1 MRPESPGKYPRRK
14 HTGLEHRTL
23 DEIEMQGGATVA
35 ERPNESRR
43 STEGLRSADTAYAGA
58 AYAFDEVF
66 SFEHL
71 YDCAKQCCNG
81 VRWKASTQL
90 FESSVLMWVANT
102 RRELLEGKYRTK
114 GFNHFTIVERG
125 KTRHIQSVHI
135 SERMVQKCLVQHC
148 LRPQIMP
155 KLISANHA
163 TLPGHGTQT
172 ALKELKEHLRW
183 WYARHGREGG
193 VLVMDYHD
201 YFGSIRH
208 DKLKAMYA
216 KLDMDE
222 RLYDLTC
229 YFIDCFE
236 GNAGLG
242 LGSEISQ
249 ISAVFYVN
257 AIDHFIKDNLGHHCY
272 ARYMD
277 DSYLIG
283 DIADLELARGCVEAM
298 SHDLGLTLNPKATQI
313 TRLDGGSFR
322 YLKKRIFVTETGK
335 IVVRLDRS
343 NITRARHRVKANAAK
358 LAAGEMTP
366 EAEQQSWQS
375 WEAYASDVDAHN
387 TVLQMKAERAAALY
401 KAFEGT
407 PPRG

>member
-1 MRPESPGKYPRRK
+1 MA
-14 HTGLEHRTL
+14 
-23 DEIEMQGGATVA
+23 D
-35 ERPNESRR
+35 RPNERRR
-43 STEGLRSADTAYAGA
+43 SDGGLRPPDTAYAGA
-58 AYAFDEVF
+58 ALTFEEVF
-66 SFEHL
+66 TFEHL
-71 YDCAKQCCNG
+71 YSCAKECCNG

-90 FESSVLMWVANT
+90 FESSILMWVANV
-102 RRELLEGKYRTK
+102 RRELMSGEYRSK

-125 KTRHIQSVHI
+125 KVRHIQSVHI

-148 LRPQIMP
+148 LRPLIMP

-163 TLPGHGTQT
+163 TLPGHGTET
-172 ALKELKEHLRW
+172 ALKELREHLRW

-208 DKLKAMYA
+208 DRLKAIYA
-216 KLDMDE
+216 KLGIDE

-236 GNAGLG
+236 GDAGLG

-257 AIDHFIKDNLGHHCY
+257 SVDHFLKDTMGFHCY

-283 DIADLELARGCVEAM
+283 EIDDLVIARGCVEAM
-298 SHDLGLTLNPKATQI
+298 SHDLGLKLNPQATQI
-313 TRLDGGSFR
+313 TRLDGGSFK
-322 YLKKRIFVTETGK
+322 YLKKRIFVSDTGR
-335 IVVRLDRS
+335 IVMRLDRS
-343 NITRARHRVKANAAK
+343 NVTRERHRIKANAEM
-358 LAAGEMTP
+358 LASGKMTP
-366 EAEQQSWQS
+366 ESEQQSWQS
-375 WEAYASDVDAHN
+375 WESYASNVDAHN
-387 TVLQMKAERAAALY
+387 TVLRMAEERERALRSSVQI
-401 KAFEGT
+401 T
-407 PPRG
+407 PPRS